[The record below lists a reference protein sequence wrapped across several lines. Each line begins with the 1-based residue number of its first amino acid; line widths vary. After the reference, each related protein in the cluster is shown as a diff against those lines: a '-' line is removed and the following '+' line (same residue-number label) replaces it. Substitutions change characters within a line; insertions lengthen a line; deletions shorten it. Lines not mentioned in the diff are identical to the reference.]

1 MCSLSPLPPI
11 NQYFGLEERRRR
23 RRTLIGIEWSLMVH
37 NKSEWMCC
45 NLQAR
50 IKFSYSFF
58 SISTARRK
66 HQVECSR
73 TLLAKCPAGCHR
85 ACRPCRCQRCQCRP
99 CPCRTC
105 RRSQACERP
114 IRPRKVQRAMAPRSR
129 LLKRSQRP
137 HTRRTT
143 TTAPGEFRW
152 TSPCASFLPDAFTE
166 RLSKA
171 RTPQGHEKTSTMKI
185 SLTLFSFSI
194 FLLVLVTIFLFFFPL
209 FILFRLRHEI
219 KHEILNETWTCSFFF
234 NFRLPRKK
242 IFNALR

>member
-1 MCSLSPLPPI
+1 MKKFQHHLSQQQQQVPPRMSHNSRPWSLQLTTTTLTIQTNKGESDPSADVPYWIRKSRLSIETFKRLKRSIRKKRKKGKISLMCSLSPLPPI

-50 IKFSYSFF
+50 IKFSFSFF

-143 TTAPGEFRW
+143 TTAPGEFR
-152 TSPCASFLPDAFTE
+152 
-166 RLSKA
+166 
-171 RTPQGHEKTSTMKI
+171 
-185 SLTLFSFSI
+185 
-194 FLLVLVTIFLFFFPL
+194 
-209 FILFRLRHEI
+209 
-219 KHEILNETWTCSFFF
+219 
-234 NFRLPRKK
+234 
-242 IFNALR
+242 